1 MAKRGVVQAALAGK
15 VDFDDEDS
23 ILLEMS
29 HELDADTDDLSID
42 DEGRGFSSFGTD
54 TFWYVELGK
63 QGYVVAR
70 DDDAVEEL
78 AIAVVTQDLESE
90 PENFS
95 QDFLESHINIDRLR
109 RDLEPDTESSNL
121 DYFNEMDDEELIREL
136 QRSPLSEDEYLTEPG
151 DEEGEVFELSDR
163 DGLIE
168 ALAEHKTDQDLK
180 DPVAY
185 LQEMLGNEDGIKEA
199 IKIAGIDIEAAAKE
213 AVNVDGAGHFLSS
226 YDGEI
231 RETPSGLPYWR
242 TD

>member
-1 MAKRGVVQAALAGK
+1 MAKRGVVQAALAGD

-23 ILLEMS
+23 VLLEMS
-29 HELDADTDDLSID
+29 RELDVDPDDLSID

-54 TFWYVELGK
+54 TFWYVEMGK

-70 DDDAVEEL
+70 DDDAVEQL

-90 PENFS
+90 PEIFS
-95 QDFLESHINIDRLR
+95 QDFLESHINVSRLR
-109 RDLEPDTESSNL
+109 RDLESDTQSSNY
-121 DYFNEMDDEELIREL
+121 DYYNDMGDDDLIREAESDSDL
-136 QRSPLSEDEYLTEPG
+136 VQYLTENE
-151 DEEGEVFELSDR
+151 DEEYEIDDR
-163 DGLIE
+163 DGLVE
-168 ALAEHKTDQDLK
+168 ALAEQKTEADLK

-185 LQEMLGNEDGIKEA
+185 LQEMLGDADGIKEA
-199 IKIAGIDIEAAAKE
+199 IKIAGIDIEAAAQK

-231 RETPSGLPYWR
+231 RETKSGLPYWR